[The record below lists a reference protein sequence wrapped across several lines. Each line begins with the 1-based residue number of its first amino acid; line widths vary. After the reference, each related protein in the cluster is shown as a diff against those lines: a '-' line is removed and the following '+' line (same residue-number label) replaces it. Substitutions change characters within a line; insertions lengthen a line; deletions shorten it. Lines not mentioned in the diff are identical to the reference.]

1 MMQEIF
7 EFSQLLP
14 AVVDLTKVFK
24 FCQELCQLGS
34 FCSLYEDNT
43 VRLIKNFL
51 LECDVFLPS
60 PNQRFLCWINK
71 QFFPS
76 MSCISTFFK
85 YKYSCWI
92 NNTIYFGYNFTFKTA
107 QYMDN

>member
-1 MMQEIF
+1 MQEIF

-24 FCQELCQLGS
+24 FCQEFCQLGS
-34 FCSLYEDNT
+34 FCSLHEDNT

-60 PNQRFLCWINK
+60 PNTDFCVEL
-71 QFFPS
+71 
-76 MSCISTFFK
+76 
-85 YKYSCWI
+85 I
-92 NNTIYFGYNFTFKTA
+92 NNFSHQCHVFLLSLNINILVV
-107 QYMDN
+107 